1 MNSEKLQTNI
11 ESWKKSLLD
20 ITSRNQA
27 INFRRRK
34 SSTLQIISPSMDEF
48 LERMVSSRGLSFA
61 EIFDDEEEDEED
73 EGIATLLDDDDDD
86 FITVYGIR
94 LQKKDIYSKDELLP
108 AIENFQI
115 KRKGN
120 FLFSSCNN
128 KTQRKILRNLMKKA
142 RTFKEENAINV
153 LYFAVGYLE
162 WYESKD
168 SDICHKAPLL
178 FMSTEL
184 SQETF
189 DAPFKVSI
197 PEGDLLLNDSLLRK
211 FNQDFRLDISFDT
224 DQMELSIL
232 EIYEKYKA
240 FIYSRIADKRW
251 KIYDEIDL
259 GIFSFSKINMV
270 KDLEENV
277 QKISDNAL
285 IQQLIGEYQPI
296 ELDSIYDEEE
306 IDKIIDPGN
315 YYHILDADSSQE
327 IAIQSAIAGKSFVL
341 QGPPGTGKSQ
351 TITNII
357 TELIGRN
364 KKVLF
369 VAEKKAA
376 LDVVYNNLK
385 KIGLNDYALPIHN
398 SKLDKKEVL
407 RELANTLEK
416 GQERIEVDG
425 HFSSQQILRYND
437 SKSQL
442 IDYPK
447 ILLQKRYPIN
457 KSLYQ
462 LYGILLKYQ
471 KYEEIQFNIRNI
483 SKISEQ
489 ELIDLDSLIYSFYHA
504 NRNVGFEPKQHAW
517 YGIKRDFLT
526 ISEKETLLELVKSL
540 QSELNNIENIL
551 AQMDLFKIDKAC
563 YMSNVDN
570 YRNLLKHMLELRF
583 INTQIYHHDSILE
596 DIKIYELLMTQDQ
609 NINALKKSIEDV
621 TELKIIDLDTDKYKR
636 IVKTNDSFI
645 KRLFSSDYRKVR
657 KETLYYYKNKK
668 IKYEQLKSLLN
679 DVDNYK
685 GLVISY
691 SENLKKL
698 EYHTNE
704 MGLLDLTNN
713 LYDLKWYDTFT
724 TTRSMCHMTDD
735 NDELSILL
743 KFNKNKNNYESYI
756 HNFSS
761 TYDITKKI
769 FDELYSHFELSNNH
783 PYEMSSD
790 ELNKYITK
798 LITNAHQ
805 IETILGFNFALNKC
819 KERDLSDFCDKVVD
833 LNLKSNYQ
841 EIFYKRF
848 YTLLVDDFLHD
859 LLPGFSGSTLDIARS
874 SFKSAELTIQKMAK
888 SVIDRNIINGIPN
901 YNGLEGYNIEVA
913 TLRAE
918 ANKSRKI
925 LPFRVLFSKIPNLIT
940 QLKPCLMMSPLSVST
955 FLRGTNMTFDT
966 VIFDEASQVKPE
978 NAIGAIFRAKQ
989 FIVTGDKEQL
999 PPTNFFQ
1006 NVDDDENTIEENYDT
1021 TAFDS
1026 ILEVSSG
1033 FINSIKLRWHYRSKF
1048 EELIRPS
1055 NKEIYRDLITFPSI
1069 SKPDL
1074 YEGIKF
1080 SYVDGI
1086 YVERKNEIEADKV
1099 IESLAHIIEK
1109 YGITKTVGVVTFNTE
1124 QQLLVERKI
1133 NHFRRTNPQY
1143 EEFFTNN
1150 ESEPFFVKNIETVQG
1165 DERDIIIMS
1174 IGYGPDG
1181 KGKVSMNFGP
1191 LNQTNGYRR
1200 LNVAVTRAKTCLVL
1214 VTSIKGTDI
1223 DLNRTQSRGAI
1234 FLKHYL
1240 EYAEYGEDDK
1250 VDTLDE
1256 LAGFDSPFEEDVYD
1270 ELINLGYG
1278 VKKQVGC
1285 SGYRIDLAIINPS
1298 NPSSYLLGVECDGA
1312 TYHSSKSVRDRD
1324 RLRQQVL
1331 EDRNWTIYRVW
1342 STDWIKNKKTQIE
1355 KLDKFIKSID
1365 LSVKRIAIENPTIIP
1380 VSSVKKEKSVIK
1392 FEQYPNYESLTS
1404 KYGSRYYDSQIS
1416 GFVLEIISKTSPIH
1430 ENELKKIVPY
1440 FWGRQKYTSVV
1451 DACTR
1456 PILRSLSSRGEIS
1469 LKGEYII
1476 HKSTPISFRETKGTS
1491 TRRDFSNIYPEEL
1504 KNGILKI
1511 LEVTKTMNLD
1521 ELYTMIVNLC
1531 GFQSVSSKIKE
1542 TVFEAIASLKRT
1554 KKVKIVDNNLIELI
1568 ENHE

>member
-1 MNSEKLQTNI
+1 MNSEKLLTNI

-34 SSTLQIISPSMDEF
+34 SSTLQVINPSTDEF
-48 LERMVSSRGLSFA
+48 LEKMISARGLTFA
-61 EIFDDEEEDEED
+61 EIFDDEEEDEEV
-73 EGIATLLDDDDDD
+73 EIQLDDDDD
-86 FITVYGIR
+86 FVTVYGIR
-94 LQKKDIYSKDELLP
+94 LPKKEIYSQEELLP
-108 AIENFQI
+108 AINCFLN
-115 KRKGN
+115 KHKGN

-128 KTQRKILRNLMKKA
+128 KTHRKILRNLMKKA
-142 RTFKEENAINV
+142 RIFKEENAINV

-168 SDICHKAPLL
+168 SDISHKAPLL
-178 FMSTEL
+178 FMSAEL

-189 DAPFKVSI
+189 DAPFKVSF

-211 FNQDFRLDISFDT
+211 LNQDFRLDISYDT
-224 DQMELSIL
+224 DQVDLNSL
-232 EIYEKYKA
+232 EIYEKYKK
-240 FIYSRIADKRW
+240 FIYSKLSDKRW

-277 QKISDNAL
+277 QQISDHLL
-285 IQQLIGEYQPI
+285 IQQLIGDYQPV

-306 IDKIIDPGN
+306 IDKIIDASN

-327 IAIQSAIAGKSFVL
+327 IAIQSAISGKSFVL

-357 TELIGRN
+357 TELIARN

-376 LDVVYNNLK
+376 LDIVYNNLK

-407 RELANTLEK
+407 HELANTLEK
-416 GQERIEVDG
+416 GQERLEIDG
-425 HFSSQQILRYND
+425 QFSSQQVSKYND

-442 IDYPK
+442 MDYPK

-471 KYEEIQFNIRNI
+471 KYEEIQFDI
-483 SKISEQ
+483 SNVGKISEQ
-489 ELIDLDSLIYSFYHA
+489 ELIELDSIIYSFYDA
-504 NRNVGFEPKQHAW
+504 NRNVRFEPKLHAW
-517 YGIKRDFLT
+517 YGLKSDYLT
-526 ISEKETLLELVKSL
+526 ISEKEELVELTKNL
-540 QSELNNIENIL
+540 QSELIQIEHNL
-551 AQMDLFKIDKAC
+551 TQMDLFKLANDS
-563 YMSNVDN
+563 YLNNLNN
-570 YRNLLKHMLELRF
+570 YRNLLKHMLDLRL
-583 INTQIYHHDSILE
+583 INPQIYHHKSIYE
-596 DIKIYELLMTQDQ
+596 DIKIYETLITQHQQID
-609 NINALKKSIEDV
+609 ILKKSIEEV
-621 TELKIIDLDTDKYKR
+621 AELQIINIDIDKYKR
-636 IVKTNDSFI
+636 IIKSNDSFV

-657 KETLYYYKNKK
+657 KDTLYYYKEKK
-668 IKYEQLKSLLN
+668 IKYEQLKNLLN

-685 GLVISY
+685 ELTTNYNG
-691 SENLKKL
+691 NLNRL
-698 EYHTNE
+698 EYKKDD
-704 MGLLDLTNN
+704 MSFVDLGQN
-713 LYDLKWYDTFT
+713 LFDLKWYDTFAT
-724 TTRSMCHMTDD
+724 SKSMCRIDNNTDD
-735 NDELSILL
+735 LSLL
-743 KFNKNKNNYESYI
+743 IKFKNNKTHYESHIYNFFIAHDKLIKMFDKFNA
-756 HNFSS
+756 H
-761 TYDITKKI
+761 
-769 FDELYSHFELSNNH
+769 FDLSNIVLSEISAN
-783 PYEMSSD
+783 
-790 ELNKYITK
+790 ELKKYINS
-798 LITNAHQ
+798 LIENAHK
-805 IETILGFNFALNKC
+805 IESILGFNFALNKC
-819 KERDLSDFCDKVVD
+819 NKKGLSDFCNKLVD
-833 LNLKSNYQ
+833 LNIKNNYQ

-848 YTLLVDDFLHD
+848 YILLVDAYLGE
-859 LLPGFSGSTLDIARS
+859 LLPGFSGSTLDIARN
-874 SFKSAELTIQKMAK
+874 SFKNAEQTIQKMAK
-888 SVIDRNIINGIPN
+888 AVIERNIINGIPN
-901 YNGLEGYNIEVA
+901 YNGIEGYNIEVA

-1006 NVDDDENTIEENYDT
+1006 NVDDDETNIEENYDT

-1069 SKPDL
+1069 NKPDV

-1080 SYVDGI
+1080 SYVNGI
-1086 YVERKNEIEADKV
+1086 YVDRKNEIEADKV
-1099 IESLAHIIEK
+1099 IESLSHIIEK
-1109 YGITKTVGVVTFNTE
+1109 YGITKSVGVVTFNSE

-1133 NHFRRTNPQY
+1133 NHFRRTHVHY
-1143 EEFFTNN
+1143 EDFFTNN
-1150 ESEPFFVKNIETVQG
+1150 ENEPFFVKNIETVQG
-1165 DERDIIIMS
+1165 DERDIIIMT

-1214 VTSIKGTDI
+1214 VTSIRGTDI

-1240 EYAEYGEDDK
+1240 EYAEFGEDDK
-1250 VDTLDE
+1250 VDVVDE
-1256 LAGFDSPFEEDVYD
+1256 LAGFDSPFEEDVYN
-1270 ELINLGYG
+1270 ELRSLGYN
-1278 VKKQVGC
+1278 VKKQIGC
-1285 SGYRIDLAIINPS
+1285 SGYRIDLAIVNPN
-1298 NPSSYLLGVECDGA
+1298 NPSSYLLGIECDGA

-1331 EDRNWTIYRVW
+1331 EDRNWTIYRIW

-1355 KLDKFIKSID
+1355 KLEEFIKSID
-1365 LSVKRIAIENPTIIP
+1365 SKVKTVHIEDQLVIP

-1392 FEQYPNYESLTS
+1392 FEQYPNYESLIS
-1404 KYGSRYYDSQIS
+1404 KYQYNYYDSQIP
-1416 GFVLEIISKTSPIH
+1416 GFILEIISKTSPIH
-1430 ENELKKIVPY
+1430 EKELKKIVPY

-1451 DACTR
+1451 DAFTR
-1456 PILRSLSSRGEIS
+1456 PIIKSLSARGEIS

-1476 HKSTPISFRETKGTS
+1476 HKSTPISFRETKDIS

-1504 KNGILKI
+1504 KDGILKV
-1511 LEVTKTMNLD
+1511 LDVTKTMDVD
-1521 ELYTMIVNLC
+1521 ELCTMIVNLC
-1531 GFQSVSSKIKE
+1531 GFQSLSSKIKE
-1542 TVFEAIASLKRT
+1542 TVSNIIASLKRA
-1554 KKVKIVDNNLIELI
+1554 KKVRVIDNNLIELV
-1568 ENHE
+1568 ENNV